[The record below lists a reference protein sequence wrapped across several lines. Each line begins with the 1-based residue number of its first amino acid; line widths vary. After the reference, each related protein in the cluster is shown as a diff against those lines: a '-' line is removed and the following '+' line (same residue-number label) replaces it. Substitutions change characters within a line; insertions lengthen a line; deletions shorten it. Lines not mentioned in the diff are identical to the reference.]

1 MGKKVHCNPPI
12 FHENE
17 FITDFRERAELF
29 NSLFAN
35 QCSLIENTSVLPTN
49 CESLTDKSLSNIN
62 FTDNDIGKIIKGLD
76 SNKAHGHDMISI
88 RMLNFAEGP
97 FTNLYGLSSG
107 IVSSKGSL
115 LLLEKRQRCFYL

>member
-1 MGKKVHCNPPI
+1 MRINLFLTSEKGLSYLILCLPINVHWLKI
-12 FHENE
+12 
-17 FITDFRERAELF
+17 
-29 NSLFAN
+29 
-35 QCSLIENTSVLPTN
+35 VLPTN

-62 FTDNDIGKIIKGLD
+62 FTGNDIGKIIKGLD
-76 SNKAHGHDMISI
+76 SSKAHGHDMISI

-115 LLLEKRQRCFYL
+115 LLLEKRQRLFCL